1 MELELS
7 SYDSKDGGTEMKKE
21 ADFLMILLN
30 CCLVMSFMPILG
42 YLLDEKNK
50 PISRFLI

>member
-1 MELELS
+1 
-7 SYDSKDGGTEMKKE
+7 MKKE
-21 ADFLMILLN
+21 AEFLMILLN